1 MLESLADLM
10 DNLSLVVDYTL
21 IRSTLRSSM
30 PIIYAAMACVITQQA
45 DILNIGVEGIMLCG
59 AFTAVAVSY
68 FSGSWL
74 LALGASVLVG
84 VAIASFMALAHIKY
98 KSDVFVVGMGVNMF
112 ALAITKLLL
121 NRLLN
126 ESGSF
131 MDPAIAPMPR
141 INLPFLGSNEVL
153 DSLFNGYSLL
163 EPVGILL
170 VLFLQYMLY
179 RTVWGLRLR
188 CVGLNPKAAETAGIR
203 VALRKFEVM
212 IYSGIIGG
220 VAGAYLSL
228 GYSKV
233 FAENMTNGRGF
244 MGVAAMLFGGG
255 DPVKSMIGCF
265 IFGLADSVGARLQ
278 TFGFPSQFILMIP
291 YIVTAAIL
299 SLAMYRKLRSQRA
312 RMSALSVHLEE

>member
-1 MLESLADLM
+1 MIESLGDLM

-21 IRSTLRSSM
+21 IRSTIRSSM

-59 AFTAVAVSY
+59 AFAAVAVSY

-84 VAIASFMALAHIKY
+84 ILLAAFMAVAHIKY
-98 KSDVFVVGMGVNMF
+98 KSDIFVAGMGINMF

-121 NRLLN
+121 NKMLN

-131 MDPAIAPMPR
+131 MSPDIVPMPR
-141 INLPFLGSNEVL
+141 IDVPVLASNDVL
-153 DSLFNGYSLL
+153 NSLFNNYSIM
-163 EPVGILL
+163 EPLGFVL
-170 VLFLQYMLY
+170 VLVLQYLLY
-179 RTVWGLRLR
+179 RTIWGLRLR
-188 CVGLNPKAAETAGIR
+188 CVGMNPKAAETAGIR
-203 VALRKFEVM
+203 VDLRKFEVM

-228 GYSKV
+228 GYSRV

-255 DPVKSMIGCF
+255 DPIKSMLGCF
-265 IFGLADSVGARLQ
+265 IFGLADSIGARLQ

-291 YIVTAAIL
+291 YIATASIL
-299 SLAMYRKLRSQRA
+299 SLAMYRKLKRERVA
-312 RMSALSVHLEE
+312 MSAVAEPQKE